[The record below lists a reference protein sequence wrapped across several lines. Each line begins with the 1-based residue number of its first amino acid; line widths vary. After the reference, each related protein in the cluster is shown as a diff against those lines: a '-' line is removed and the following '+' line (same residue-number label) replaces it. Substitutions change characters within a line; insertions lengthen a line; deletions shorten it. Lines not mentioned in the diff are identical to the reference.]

1 MKRIITL
8 SLVLLSGITQA
19 QNTPRFSQF
28 NVAKGLQNPAAVGAE
43 AKYSAELIHRSQWLG
58 VAGSPKTTGFVAG
71 VELIPSMAI
80 GLSAI
85 YDQVGIAKTT
95 TISGA
100 YAYRVIFNEDQY
112 VSFGASAGVQNV
124 NADYAQVKLTE
135 MGDNAFMRGYNKW
148 LFNAGV
154 GVYYNGP
161 KMYAGISIPE
171 LVQNTYR
178 GDDKGFTPPRWHYY
192 LNGGFYLGNTESNY
206 SLNPCIQI
214 KMTPNAPL
222 QGDLLLRN
230 VFRGVFAFTVGYR
243 SENAVIAGFDFMIMN
258 KARIGYSF
266 NYNIGPLNVPNA
278 QSHEVYL
285 GLGLPF
291 YYQGNRFQKRKY
303 LNRKGGYS
311 RDFQKSTKRG
321 KRMR

>member
-1 MKRIITL
+1 MIRLITPL
-8 SLVLLSGITQA
+8 FVLFTGILFA

-28 NVAKGLQNPAAVGAE
+28 NVAKGLQNPAAVGSE
-43 AKYSAELIHRSQWLG
+43 AKFSAELIHRNQWMG

-71 VELIPSMAI
+71 AELTRSMAV
-80 GLSAI
+80 GLTAI

-112 VSFGASAGVQNV
+112 VSFGASVGVQNV
-124 NADYAQVKLTE
+124 NADYAQVKLTQ
-135 MGDNAFMRGYNKW
+135 MGDNAFLRGYNKW
-148 LFNAGV
+148 LFNAGF

-178 GDDKGFTPPRWHYY
+178 GEDKGFTPPRWHYY
-192 LNGGFYLGNTESNY
+192 LSSGFYLGKKESNY
-206 SLNPCIQI
+206 SFNPCVQI
-214 KMTPNAPL
+214 KMAANAPL

-230 VFRGVFAFTVGYR
+230 IFKGVFAFTVGYR
-243 SENAVIAGFDFMIMN
+243 SENAIIAGIDFMIMN

-266 NYNIGPLNVPNA
+266 NYNIGPLNAPTA

-291 YYQGNRFQKRKY
+291 YYEGNRFQKRKY
-303 LNRKGGYS
+303 LNKKGSYS
-311 RDFQKSTKRG
+311 RDFKQSTKRG